1 MSFFEKSR
9 NTGKINKKIEIKQ
22 TRIVHAIAGS
32 LKPSEQKLEKKA
44 SRKARFMLLFD
55 KLLLIDSLLGLHL

>member
-32 LKPSEQKLEKKA
+32 LKPSEQKLEKK
-44 SRKARFMLLFD
+44 SEPKG
-55 KLLLIDSLLGLHL
+55 SLHVIV